1 MLTPR
6 LKSCAATAAV
16 SLAALLGLRAQSKPD
31 FNKDIRP
38 IFETSCYSC
47 HGEKVQSGGL
57 RLDQKASALAHLT
70 AGNSGASA
78 IYLRVAGVGSQQKMP
93 LGGAALTAAQVGL
106 IKDWIDAGA
115 GWADAPA
122 TSAVP
127 KKKHWAFVAPVRPAL
142 PAVKN
147 AKWVRNP
154 IDRFVLAKL
163 EAENVAPS
171 GEAPKAS
178 LLRRLSLDLTGLP
191 PTPEEVDAF
200 VKDASPKAYEKQVER
215 LLASPHYGE
224 KWARQWLD
232 GARYADSDGYEKDKP
247 RFVWAYRDYV
257 INAFNKNLA
266 YDRFV
271 SEQLAGDLMPNA
283 TQDQKVATG
292 FLRNS
297 MVNEEGGI
305 DPEQFR
311 MEAMYDRMDAVG
323 KNILGVTIQCAQCHN
338 HKYDPL
344 QQEEYYRI
352 FAFLNNSHEGAIAV
366 YTPAEQMKISNILR
380 RTKEIEAK
388 IQQRNPAW
396 QDGMAR
402 WEDAALRAPQ
412 PEWTVVKPEV
422 DDISTGGQRYIL
434 QEDGSLLAQGYAPT
448 KHTVKLTVKT
458 PLKSVA
464 SVRLELLNDPNL
476 PLGGPGRSIRG
487 TGALSEFT
495 LEAAPLNDATAKA
508 QKVKVA
514 RATADI
520 NLPETP
526 LDPMY
531 GDKSTKKRMMG
542 PIGFAIDGLDETAWG
557 HDAGP
562 GRRNVPQKAVFNLAD
577 PITNEGGS
585 VITVYLKQNAG
596 GWNSDDN
603 QNQNL
608 GRFRL
613 AFSADAKASADP
625 LPVAVREALAIARE
639 KRSPLQTATIFG
651 YYRTTVP
658 EWKDDNATIEALWKE
673 YPEGA
678 SQLVLNERS
687 NVRETHQL
695 TRGDFLQPG
704 KLVTGGVP
712 SFLNPLPTDGPVN
725 RLAFAKWLVSRD
737 APTTARSYVNR
748 LWLAYFGIGIVETAE
763 DLGSQSSPP
772 SHPELLDWLA
782 VEFMDKGWDVKAI
795 QRLIVNS
802 ATYRQNS
809 VASEE
814 LQAKDP
820 YNRLLARGPRFRVDG
835 EIVRDIALSASGLLD
850 TKIGGPSVNPPAPAF
865 LFMPPTSYGPKVWN
879 EAKGSERYRR
889 ALYTFRFRSVPYPML
904 QVFDSPNGEA
914 ACVRRS
920 RSNTP
925 LQALTTLNEPMFLET
940 ARALAQKTL
949 NEAGAE
955 DSQRLRFMF
964 RRVLSR
970 EPSKVEADELLS
982 LVGRERQN
990 FSTAGRDPWKFAAND
1005 PEHPP
1010 TLAKNVTPEQAAAWT
1025 VVSRVL
1031 LNLDETITKE

>member
-1 MLTPR
+1 MGIQRRFTQP
-6 LKSCAATAAV
+6 AAARAFTAAIP
-16 SLAALLGLRAQSKPD
+16 LAALFYLQAQSKPD

-57 RLDQKASALAHLT
+57 RLDQQASALAHL
-70 AGNSGASA
+70 AG
-78 IYLRVAGVGSQQKMP
+78 IYPRVAGTGPQQRMP
-93 LGGAALTAAQVGL
+93 LGAAPLTPAQVGL
-106 IKDWIDAGA
+106 IKAWVDSGA
-115 GWADAPA
+115 AWADAT

-127 KKKHWAFVAPVRPAL
+127 KKKHWAFVPPVRPA
-142 PAVKN
+142 PPTVKN
-147 AKWVRNP
+147 VKWDRNP

-163 EAENVAPS
+163 EAEQVTPS
-171 GEAPKAS
+171 GEAPKAT

-191 PTPEEVDAF
+191 PSPEEVASF
-200 VKDASPKAYEKQVER
+200 VKDVSPKAWEKQVER

-257 INAFNKNLA
+257 INAFNKNLP
-266 YDRFV
+266 YNQFV

-352 FAFLNNSHEGAIAV
+352 FAFLNNSHEGAMAV
-366 YTPAEQMKISNILR
+366 YTPAEQMKIADILR
-380 RTKEIEAK
+380 RTKEIETNL
-388 IQQRNPAW
+388 QHRNPTWRDRMAAW
-396 QDGMAR
+396 G
-402 WEDAALRAPQ
+402 DAALKVAQ

-422 DDISTGGQRYIL
+422 DDISTGGQKYIL

-458 PLKSVA
+458 PLKQIA

-476 PLGGPGRSIRG
+476 PLSGPGRSIRG

-495 LEAAPLNDATAKA
+495 LDAAPLGDPTAKA
-508 QKVKVA
+508 QKIKVA
-514 RATADI
+514 SATADI
-520 NLPETP
+520 NLPESP
-526 LDPMY
+526 LDATY
-531 GDKSTKKRMMG
+531 ADKSNKKRTMG
-542 PIGFAIDGLDETAWG
+542 PIQFAIDGVDETAWG

-562 GRRNVPQKAVFNLAD
+562 GQRNVPRKAVFNLAET
-577 PITNEGGS
+577 ISNESGS
-585 VITVYLKQNAG
+585 VITFYVKQNAG

-613 AFSADAKASADP
+613 SLSSDPKATADP
-625 LPVAVREALAIARE
+625 LPLAVREVLTVAQD
-639 KRSPLQTATIFG
+639 KRSPQQEQALFS
-651 YYRTTVP
+651 YYRKTVP
-658 EWKDDNATIEALWKE
+658 EWKDDNSTVEELWKG
-673 YPEGA
+673 YPEGS
-678 SQLVLNERS
+678 SQLVLNERPS
-687 NVRETHQL
+687 VRETHQL

-748 LWLAYFGIGIVETAE
+748 IWLAYFGVGIVETAE
-763 DLGSQSSPP
+763 DLGTQSSPP

-795 QRLIVNS
+795 HRLIVNS
-802 ATYRQNS
+802 STYRQNS

-835 EIVRDIALSASGLLD
+835 EIVRDIALAASGLLD
-850 TKIGGPSVNPPAPAF
+850 EKVGGPSVNPPAPAF
-865 LFMPPTSYGPKVWN
+865 LFVPPTSYGPKVWN

-955 DSQRLRFMF
+955 DTQRLRFMF

-970 EPSKVEADELLS
+970 EPSNAEADELLS
-982 LVGRERQN
+982 LVGREQRN

-1010 TLAKNVTPEQAAAWT
+1010 TLAKNVTPAQAAAWT

-1031 LNLDETITKE
+1031 LNLDEAITKE